1 MRIGTQTRTR
11 QATIRS
17 GRGVLVFF
25 AVVLLTPACFQNKD
39 AYFVNS
45 CDVSLEIKT
54 SDISIPTSP
63 PFAKATLAPLSVTK
77 VEDAFTTAGGF
88 HWSVTVA
95 GTSGVIQVDG
105 NTWVHDTVVIPASV
119 CAEKPLQ
126 AGDVK

>member
-1 MRIGTQTRTR
+1 MRIGTQTRTS

-17 GRGVLVFF
+17 GRGVLVFG
-25 AVVLLTPACFQNKD
+25 VLLLTPACLQSKD
-39 AYFVNS
+39 AYFVNP
-45 CDVSLEIKT
+45 CDVSLEIET

-77 VEDAFTTAGGF
+77 VQDAFTTAGGF
-88 HWSVTVA
+88 HWSVTVS
-95 GTSGVIQVDG
+95 GTGEVIQVDG
-105 NTWVHDTVVIPASV
+105 NTWAHDTVVIPASV